1 MKKTLE
7 RMKHFVQSLKW
18 EEIGDGNAHLLYS
31 IGCDSDDDAVNIIDP
46 EIMTVSR
53 KDMIELTEYYI
64 SIFTDVF
71 TIDAI
76 SISSDGDLCNVG
88 YSVDAH
94 IHLAE

>member
-18 EEIGDGNAHLLYS
+18 AEIGDGNAHLSYS
-31 IGCDSDDDAVNIIDP
+31 IGCDSDEDATVVIDP

-53 KDMIELTEYYI
+53 QDMIELTEYYI

-76 SISSDGDLCNVG
+76 SVCSDGDLCNVG
-88 YSVDAH
+88 YSVDAT
-94 IHLAE
+94 IHMAE